1 MALFF
6 LGVVIGTTG
15 GILMMGLFIS
25 GKNEDSIKG
34 ID

>member
-1 MALFF
+1 MELFF
-6 LGVVIGTTG
+6 LGVVIGTIG

-25 GKNEDSIKG
+25 GKNEEAIKG